1 MAPKKPLILY
11 VDDDDLLAYLMH
23 RQITDFEILRMGAGD
38 DAMEFL
44 NRRGP
49 HRDAPRPALVLL
61 DLAMP
66 KRDGFQILSE
76 IRATPELAGLPVA
89 IFSTSQWPA
98 DRDKAFA
105 LGANFFLHKPAGLAE
120 FAQVRTT
127 LATIIGSVTDR
138 NLG

>member
-1 MAPKKPLILY
+1 MSPEKPLILY

-23 RQITDFEILRMGAGD
+23 REITDFEILRMGAGD
-38 DAMEFL
+38 DALEFL

-49 HRDAPRPALVLL
+49 YRDAPRPALVLL

-66 KRDGFQILSE
+66 KRDGFQILTE

-98 DRDKAFA
+98 DREKAFA
-105 LGANFFLHKPAGLAE
+105 LGANFFLHKPAGLDE
-120 FAQVRTT
+120 FAELRTT
-127 LATIIGSVTDR
+127 LATMIRSVTDR
-138 NLG
+138 GI

>member
-1 MAPKKPLILY
+1 MSPEKPLILY

-23 RQITDFEILRMGAGD
+23 REITGFEILRMGAGD
-38 DAMEFL
+38 DALEFL

-49 HRDAPRPALVLL
+49 YRDAPRPALVLL

-66 KRDGFQILSE
+66 KRDGFQILTE

-98 DRDKAFA
+98 DREKAFA

-120 FAQVRTT
+120 FAELRTT
-127 LATIIGSVTDR
+127 LATMIRSVADQG
-138 NLG
+138 N